1 MITRTWKDIDKY
13 SSYMSIGAHSADHNK
28 KLCDGKF
35 SIFLKTNFDLQK
47 LPYDMKLLDL
57 LVASPSSYELYV
69 KLPEEFFKSWKN
81 YPSLGDNFDSL
92 NEDLNS
98 VFYFDWVLLSTD
110 SFEIKDLV
118 HPYDSNLKES
128 FVQQYKETNQIGSVE
143 KVEHENGRFFY
154 PCEMYLAHWRA
165 YVLIETIVDCKF
177 IEKYKTAVEGKKLFV
192 EKFIKINE
200 EWTKKY
206 KNTLDIV
213 STYKSV
219 SARLGYENS
228 DVSFHKDLLDF
239 LNIDIQD
246 IEATIENLLIIYK
259 KFTSINKS
267 KKITDFDN
275 ALNLLQQDTYLMA
288 EWLEYLG
295 VQRANIYKKWSY
307 EKFSNENWVELSEV
321 LPRMEIVE
329 NSTLVK
335 FSQYYLDPLV
345 FKWIKIKHFEIE
357 NLIKDLSALETSKV
371 WIRTFSRLH
380 KDIQTNKRLINF
392 DFPLII
398 DSLLVL
404 TIRTESILR
413 ERLQELFVKNNV
425 VIDECLKNHLHYLT
439 NVVEKFGDFS
449 IDQDKKVFINVKSLQ
464 NQNKG
469 LTKLEDKPENIF
481 GRLEVVEI
489 PNNNLSESRKYF
501 IKSILMFITAR
512 NYFAHHSYKDSEIG
526 YVQSV
531 LAKQIIEACFTTII
545 FAIGATENKPF
556 EAN

>member
-1 MITRTWKDIDKY
+1 MIIRTWKDIDKY
-13 SSYMSIGAHSADHNK
+13 SSYMSIGVHSADYNQK
-28 KLCDGKF
+28 ICNGKF
-35 SIFLKTNFDLQK
+35 AEFLKTNFDLQK

-81 YPSLGDNFDSL
+81 YPSLGDNFDDM

-98 VFYFDWVLLSTD
+98 VFYFDLVLLSTD

-118 HPYDSNLKES
+118 HPYDSNLKQS
-128 FVQQYKETNQIGSVE
+128 FVEKYKQTNQIDSVE

-165 YVLIETIVDCKF
+165 YVLVETIVECKF
-177 IEKYKTAVEGKKLFV
+177 IEKYKTAVDGKKNFL

-200 EWTKKY
+200 EWTRKY
-206 KNTLDIV
+206 KSTLDIV
-213 STYKSV
+213 STYKTV
-219 SARLGYENS
+219 SARLGDENS
-228 DVSFHKDLLDF
+228 DVNFHKDLLDF

-246 IEATIENLLIIYK
+246 IETTIENLLIIYK
-259 KFTSINKS
+259 KFSGINKS

-275 ALNLLQQDTYLMA
+275 ALNLLQQDIYLMV

-295 VQRANIYKKWSY
+295 VQRANIHKKWSY

-321 LPRMEIVE
+321 LPRMEIVD

-345 FKWIKIKHFEIE
+345 FKWMESNHFEIE
-357 NLIKDLSALETSKV
+357 NLINDLSALETSKV

-380 KDIQTNKRLINF
+380 KEIQTNKRLINF

-413 ERLQELFVKNNV
+413 ERLEELCGGNENLINDV
-425 VIDECLKNHLHYLT
+425 VNKLGEFAK
-439 NVVEKFGDFS
+439 G
-449 IDQDKKVFINVKSLQ
+449 QDKRVFNNVKSLQ
-464 NQNKG
+464 DENKR
-469 LTKLEDKPENIF
+469 LTKLEERPENIF
-481 GRLEVVEI
+481 KKIQEVRM
-489 PNNNLSESRKYF
+489 PNGLSGSRESF
-501 IKSILMFITAR
+501 IRNILMFIIAR

-526 YVQSV
+526 YVQSI
-531 LAKQIIEACFTTII
+531 LAKQIIVACFTTII
-545 FAIGATENKPF
+545 FTMGATKNQQ
-556 EAN
+556 

>member
-1 MITRTWKDIDKY
+1 MIKRTWKPIDKY
-13 SSYMSIGAHSADHNK
+13 SSYMSIAAHSADYSPKICN
-28 KLCDGKF
+28 GKF
-35 SIFLKTNFDLQK
+35 AEFLKTNFDLQK
-47 LPYDMKLLDL
+47 LPYGMKLLDL
-57 LVASPSSYELYV
+57 LLASPSSYELHV

-81 YPSLGDNFDSL
+81 YPSSGDNFDCM

-98 VFYFDWVLLSTD
+98 VFYFDWDLLSTD

-118 HPYDSNLKES
+118 HPYDSNLKQS
-128 FVQQYKETNQIGSVE
+128 FVEKYKETNQIDSVE
-143 KVEHENGRFFY
+143 KVKHENGRFFY

-165 YVLIETIVDCKF
+165 YVLIETIVECKF
-177 IEKYKTAVEGKKLFV
+177 IEKYKTAVDGKKLFL

-206 KNTLDIV
+206 KSTLDIV
-213 STYKSV
+213 STYKTV
-219 SARLGYENS
+219 SARLGHENS
-228 DVSFHKDLLDF
+228 NVNFHKDLLDF
-239 LNIDIQD
+239 LNINVQD
-246 IEATIENLLIIYK
+246 IEVTIENLLRIYK
-259 KFTSINKS
+259 KFKGINKS

-275 ALNLLQQDTYLMA
+275 ALNLLQQDIYLMV

-329 NSTLVK
+329 NSTLVN

-345 FKWIKIKHFEIE
+345 FNWMKRNHFEIE
-357 NLIKDLSALETSKV
+357 NLIKDLSTLETSKV

-380 KDIQTNKRLINF
+380 KEIQTNKRLINF

-398 DSLLVL
+398 DSLLIL
-404 TIRTESILR
+404 TIRTEAILR
-413 ERLQELFVKNNV
+413 ERLGELCGETKDLMDV
-425 VIDECLKNHLHYLT
+425 VNKL
-439 NVVEKFGDFS
+439 GDFAN
-449 IDQDKKVFINVKSLQ
+449 DQDKRVFINVKSLQ
-464 NQNKG
+464 DQNNK
-469 LTKLEDKPENIF
+469 LTRLEDKPENIF
-481 GRLEVVEI
+481 GLIETATL

-531 LAKQIIEACFTTII
+531 LAKLIIEACFTTIV
-545 FAIGATENKPF
+545 FAIGATENKAF
-556 EAN
+556 EANQKPLG

>member
-13 SSYMSIGAHSADHNK
+13 SSYMSIGAHSADYSPKICN
-28 KLCDGKF
+28 GKF
-35 SIFLKTNFDLQK
+35 AEFLKTNFDLQK

-57 LVASPSSYELYV
+57 LLASPSSYELYV

-81 YPSLGDNFDSL
+81 YPSSSDNFDCM

-118 HPYDSNLKES
+118 HPYDSNLKQS
-128 FVQQYKETNQIGSVE
+128 FVEKYKETNQIDSVE

-165 YVLIETIVDCKF
+165 YVLIETIVECKF
-177 IEKYKTAVEGKKLFV
+177 IEKYKTAVDGKKLFL

-206 KNTLDIV
+206 KSTLDIV
-213 STYKSV
+213 STYKTV
-219 SARLGYENS
+219 SARLGHENS
-228 DVSFHKDLLDF
+228 DVNFHKDLFDF
-239 LNIDIQD
+239 LNIDMQD

-259 KFTSINKS
+259 KFTGINKS

-275 ALNLLQQDTYLMA
+275 ALNLLQQDIYLMV

-345 FKWIKIKHFEIE
+345 FKWMKRNHFEIE
-357 NLIKDLSALETSKV
+357 NLIKDLSTLETSKV

-380 KDIQTNKRLINF
+380 KEIQTNKRLINF

-404 TIRTESILR
+404 TIRTEAILR
-413 ERLQELFVKNNV
+413 ERLGELWGETKNLMEV
-425 VIDECLKNHLHYLT
+425 VNKL
-439 NVVEKFGDFS
+439 GDFAN
-449 IDQDKKVFINVKSLQ
+449 DQDRKVFINVKSLQ
-464 NQNKG
+464 DKNKT
-469 LTKLEDKPENIF
+469 LTRLENKPENIF

-501 IKSILMFITAR
+501 IRSILMFITAR

-545 FAIGATENKPF
+545 FSIGATENKAF

>member
-13 SSYMSIGAHSADHNK
+13 SSYMSIGAHSADYSPKICN
-28 KLCDGKF
+28 GKF
-35 SIFLKTNFDLQK
+35 AEFLKTNFDLQK

-57 LVASPSSYELYV
+57 LLASPSSYELYV
-69 KLPEEFFKSWKN
+69 KLPEEFFKSWNN
-81 YPSLGDNFDSL
+81 YPSSSDNFDCM

-118 HPYDSNLKES
+118 HPYDSNLKQS
-128 FVQQYKETNQIGSVE
+128 FVEKYKETNQIDSVE

-165 YVLIETIVDCKF
+165 YVLIETIVECKF
-177 IEKYKTAVEGKKLFV
+177 IEKYKTAVDGKKLFL

-206 KNTLDIV
+206 KSTLDIV
-213 STYKSV
+213 STYKTV
-219 SARLGYENS
+219 SARLGHENS
-228 DVSFHKDLLDF
+228 DVNFHKDLFDF
-239 LNIDIQD
+239 LNIDMQD

-259 KFTSINKS
+259 KFTGINKS

-275 ALNLLQQDTYLMA
+275 ALNLLQQDIYLMV

-345 FKWIKIKHFEIE
+345 FKWMKRNHFEIE
-357 NLIKDLSALETSKV
+357 NLIKDLSTLETSKV

-380 KDIQTNKRLINF
+380 KEIQTNKRLINF

-404 TIRTESILR
+404 TIRTEAILR
-413 ERLQELFVKNNV
+413 ERLGELWGETKNLMEV
-425 VIDECLKNHLHYLT
+425 VNKL
-439 NVVEKFGDFS
+439 GDFAN
-449 IDQDKKVFINVKSLQ
+449 DQDRKVFINVKSLQ
-464 NQNKG
+464 DKNKT
-469 LTKLEDKPENIF
+469 LTRLENKPENIF

-501 IKSILMFITAR
+501 IRSILMFITAR

-545 FAIGATENKPF
+545 FSIGATENKAF

>member
-1 MITRTWKDIDKY
+1 MIKRTWKPIDKY
-13 SSYMSIGAHSADHNK
+13 SSYMSIAAHSADYSPKICN
-28 KLCDGKF
+28 GKF
-35 SIFLKTNFDLQK
+35 AEFLKTNFDLQK
-47 LPYDMKLLDL
+47 LPYGMKLLDL
-57 LVASPSSYELYV
+57 LLASPSSYELHV

-81 YPSLGDNFDSL
+81 YPSSGDNFDCM

-98 VFYFDWVLLSTD
+98 VFYFDWDLLSTD

-118 HPYDSNLKES
+118 HPYDSNLKQS
-128 FVQQYKETNQIGSVE
+128 FVEKYKETNQIDSVE
-143 KVEHENGRFFY
+143 KVKHENGRFFY

-165 YVLIETIVDCKF
+165 YVLIETIVECKF
-177 IEKYKTAVEGKKLFV
+177 IEKYKTAVDGKKLFL

-206 KNTLDIV
+206 KSTLDIV
-213 STYKSV
+213 STYKTV
-219 SARLGYENS
+219 SARLGHENS
-228 DVSFHKDLLDF
+228 NVNFHKDLLDF
-239 LNIDIQD
+239 LNINVQD
-246 IEATIENLLIIYK
+246 IEVTIENLLRIYK
-259 KFTSINKS
+259 KFEGINKS

-275 ALNLLQQDTYLMA
+275 ALNLLQQDIYLMV

-329 NSTLVK
+329 NSTLVN

-345 FKWIKIKHFEIE
+345 FNWMKRNHFEIE
-357 NLIKDLSALETSKV
+357 NLIKDLSTLETSKV

-380 KDIQTNKRLINF
+380 KEIQTNKRLINF

-398 DSLLVL
+398 DSLLIL
-404 TIRTESILR
+404 TIRTEAILR
-413 ERLQELFVKNNV
+413 ERLGELCGETKDLMDV
-425 VIDECLKNHLHYLT
+425 VNKL
-439 NVVEKFGDFS
+439 GDFAN
-449 IDQDKKVFINVKSLQ
+449 DQDKRVFINVKSLQ
-464 NQNKG
+464 DQNNK
-469 LTKLEDKPENIF
+469 LTRLEDKPENIF
-481 GRLEVVEI
+481 GLIETATL

-531 LAKQIIEACFTTII
+531 LAKLIIEACFTTIV
-545 FAIGATENKPF
+545 FAIGATENKAF
-556 EAN
+556 EANQKPLG